1 MNDRPTGVIERFK
14 RLDVGDI
21 GVSSITVSELH
32 YGISKSANRKMNQQR
47 VEEFLYPL
55 EVLPYDQIAA
65 ESYGMIRYLLEERG
79 NPIGP
84 LDMLI
89 AAHALSRNLI
99 VVTNNEKEF
108 KRVNGLKVENWLTSS
123 G

>member
-32 YGISKSANRKMNQQR
+32 YGISKSANRKMNQHR